1 MARPTT
7 LSLFRKPHTQ
17 PVAQDRPDFRVAAI
31 DIGSNS
37 LHMVVAQVD
46 ADGSIST
53 LWRMKEM
60 VGLGRISFPARRLTR
75 DAMDRVVTTLRRFQ
89 QAAQSRQCEKIL
101 AVATSAVRESEN
113 GGDFIERVRSELGL
127 NIRLVSAREEARLG
141 AHRRGV
147 ALHRRRSA
155 MRC

>member
-1 MARPTT
+1 MKAAPLRLLSRSGVQHTSEMARSSTP
-7 LSLFRKPHTQ
+7 LSIFRKPQ
-17 PVAQDRPDFRVAAI
+17 AQQVAHDRPEFRVAAI

-75 DAMDRVVTTLRRFQ
+75 EAMDR
-89 QAAQSRQCEKIL
+89 
-101 AVATSAVRESEN
+101 AV
-113 GGDFIERVRSELGL
+113 
-127 NIRLVSAREEARLG
+127 
-141 AHRRGV
+141 
-147 ALHRRRSA
+147 
-155 MRC
+155 